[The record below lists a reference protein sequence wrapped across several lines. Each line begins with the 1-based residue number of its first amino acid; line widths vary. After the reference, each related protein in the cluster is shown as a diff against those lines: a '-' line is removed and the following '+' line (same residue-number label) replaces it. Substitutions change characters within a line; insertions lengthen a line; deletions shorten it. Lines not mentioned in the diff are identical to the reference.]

1 MAKAWRLLDLP
12 TDSYAESTMAL
23 SPALMKARKEGLVP
37 DTVAVF
43 SFRHP
48 SVVMGYYISPD
59 FDVDLEFCKTHDIA
73 VKRIPTQ
80 GLIFGHQGY
89 ILMGLY
95 VHRQLLPADM
105 GEAFRK
111 LNEGMARGIEKKWGI
126 RARHRP
132 LNDLEIE
139 VGGKWKKIGPHSLA
153 FEGEIAVQRVG
164 LTITPMPMDW
174 VQKAL
179 IPPPEKFADKEAKS
193 IAERVGSLEEGLGR
207 AVSIPE
213 AKAMAIRA
221 LEETFEVTLEPGQTT
236 EAEKEFRQS
245 YRQMYDNDEWFFQK
259 STRRRFAQLPPRA
272 KVSQFVYKVSGGPIL
287 RVNLAV
293 LEDHVLDILIT
304 GNMMPSRREIPEEI
318 EQALRSAPATEAESE
333 KIIRREWERKKMIV
347 AGARVEDFIAA
358 VWGALRAL
366 S

>member
-1 MAKAWRLLDLP
+1 MAKAWRLLNLP

-43 SFRHP
+43 SFRRP

-89 ILMGLY
+89 ILTGLY
-95 VHRQLLPADM
+95 VHRHFLPADM
-105 GEAFRK
+105 PEAFRK
-111 LNEGMARGIEKKWGI
+111 LNQGIAGRIEKEWGL

-132 LNDLEIE
+132 LNDLEVEI
-139 VGGKWKKIGPHSLA
+139 GGKWKKIGPHSLA

-164 LTITPMPMDW
+164 LTITPMPMDL
-174 VQKAL
+174 VAKAL

-193 IAERVGSLEEGLGR
+193 VGERIGSLEEGLGR
-207 AVSIPE
+207 PLSI
-213 AKAMAIRA
+213 ADTQVMVIRA
-221 LEETFEVTLEPGQTT
+221 LEETFDVTLEPGEIT
-236 EAEKEFRQS
+236 EAEKEFRKS
-245 YRQMYDNDEWFFQK
+245 YHRMYDNDEWFFQK
-259 STRRRFAQLPPRA
+259 STRRRFAELPPGA
-272 KVSQFVYKVSGGPIL
+272 KVSQFVCKVPGGPIL
-287 RVNLAV
+287 RVNLSAV
-293 LEDHVLDILIT
+293 EGRILDVLIT

-318 EQALRSAPATEAESE
+318 EQALRSAPATEAEIDA
-333 KIIRREWERKKMIV
+333 IIRQEWERKKMVV
-347 AGARVEDFIAA
+347 AGARVEDFITA
-358 VWGALRAL
+358 VSGALRAL

>member
-1 MAKAWRLLDLP
+1 MAKRWRLLDLP

-59 FDVDLEFCKTHDIA
+59 FDVDLEFCKTHGIA

-89 ILMGLY
+89 ILAGLY
-95 VHRQLLPADM
+95 VHRHFLPADM
-105 GEAFRK
+105 PEAFRK
-111 LNEGMARGIEKKWGI
+111 LNEGVARRIETEWGLP
-126 RARHRP
+126 ARHRP
-132 LNDLEIE
+132 LNDLEVEI
-139 VGGKWKKIGPHSLA
+139 GGKWKKIGPHSLA

-164 LTITPMPMDW
+164 LTITPMPMDL

-221 LEETFEVTLEPGQTT
+221 LEETFEVTLEPGETT
-236 EAEKEFRQS
+236 EVEKEFRQS

-293 LEDHVLDILIT
+293 LEDQVLDVLIT

-318 EQALRSAPATEAESE
+318 EQALRSAPAMEAKIE
-333 KIIRREWERKKMIV
+333 KIIRQKWEKEKMIV
-347 AGARVEDFIAA
+347 AGARVEDFITA
-358 VWGALRAL
+358 VSGALRAL

>member
-1 MAKAWRLLDLP
+1 MAKMWRLLDLP

-23 SPALMKARKEGLVP
+23 SPALMRARKEGLVP

-89 ILMGLY
+89 ILAGLY
-95 VHRQLLPADM
+95 VHRQFLPADM

-111 LNEGMARGIEKKWGI
+111 LNEGVARGIENKWGI

-164 LTITPMPMDW
+164 LTITPMPMDL
-174 VQKAL
+174 VAKAL

-207 AVSIPE
+207 PLSVADTR
-213 AKAMAIRA
+213 AMVIGA
-221 LEETFEVTLEPGQTT
+221 LEETFDVTLEPGEIT

-245 YRQMYDNDEWFFQK
+245 YHRMYDNDEWFFQK
-259 STRRRFAQLPPRA
+259 STRRRFAQLPPGA
-272 KVSQFVYKVSGGPIL
+272 KVSQFVYKVSSGPIV
-287 RVNLAV
+287 RVNLSV
-293 LEDHVLDILIT
+293 FRERVLDILIT
-304 GNMMPSRREIPEEI
+304 GNMMPSRREVPEEI
-318 EQALRSAPATEAESE
+318 EQALRSAPTAEAEIE
-333 KIIRREWERKKMIV
+333 KIIRQEWEKKKMIV

>member
-1 MAKAWRLLDLP
+1 MAKTWRLLDLP

-43 SFRHP
+43 SFRRP

-59 FDVDLEFCKTHDIA
+59 FDVDLGFCKTHDIV

-80 GLIFGHQGY
+80 GLIFGHEGY
-89 ILMGLY
+89 LLTGLY
-95 VHRQLLPADM
+95 VNRQCLPPDM
-105 GEAFRK
+105 AEAFRK
-111 LNEGMARGIEKKWGI
+111 LNEGVARRIEKEWGL

-139 VGGKWKKIGPHSLA
+139 IGGRWKKIGPHSLA

-164 LTITPMPMDW
+164 LTIAPMPMDL
-174 VQKAL
+174 VARAL

-207 AVSIPE
+207 PLSI
-213 AKAMAIRA
+213 ADTKAMVIRA
-221 LEETFEVTLEPGQTT
+221 LEETFDVRLEPGEIT
-236 EAEKEFRQS
+236 EKEKEFRQS
-245 YRQMYDNDEWFFQK
+245 YQRMYDNEEWFFQK
-259 STRRRFAQLPPRA
+259 STRRRFAQLPPGA

-287 RVNLAV
+287 RVNLSV
-293 LEDHVLDILIT
+293 LEERILDVLIT

-318 EQALRSAPATEAESE
+318 EQALRSAPAEEAEIE
-333 KIIRREWERKKMIV
+333 KIIRQEWEKKKMVV
-347 AGARVEDFIAA
+347 AGARVEDFITS
-358 VWGALRAL
+358 VSGALRAL